1 MPWKK
6 PTFLQFESTFR
17 PSLLYNNLAY
27 DGQDRFA
34 VIDGSV
40 VKVARRTWN
49 MYYNWDSIIVFEDGR
64 EVTQCFWWKVPSRN
78 SKLLV
83 IATTMSDESPASV
96 EIWDIGSLGSNSKI
110 YEFTMKNT
118 ASGNRIDF
126 VRGMASIE
134 LNHESE
140 TGTKLLSILFAGTST
155 GHVLGISADEMGFF
169 EHATVVKELR
179 SPITSLASDIKQSPT
194 IVACDE
200 DGNCIVWEFFH
211 EYKDFLQKKTLYATR
226 LPNRRDFYTTCALR
240 GSVVVTGHRS
250 GLLSFHQVEDEGV
263 FAEVVASTASITSL
277 AVMPTA
283 DCVVAGGE
291 DCRAS
296 MFEFPRPAWRMT
308 AKDRKASALFYSLCV
323 NSKITGCAFVN
334 LKDEKSLNF
343 AVTLFEQPYIVQ
355 YEHELADGDHN
366 GPIWETK

>member
-1 MPWKK
+1 MERRVA
-6 PTFLQFESTFR
+6 TAR
-17 PSLLYNNLAY
+17 PSQLQLTDFSFRN
-27 DGQDRFA
+27 
-34 VIDGSV
+34 V
-40 VKVARRTWN
+40 VR
-49 MYYNWDSIIVFEDGR
+49 DGR

-78 SKLLV
+78 SKLLI

-118 ASGNRIDF
+118 ASGNRVDF

-140 TGTKLLSILFAGTST
+140 SGTVSCAAEVDFFLPQAYRCFFLLSFTVDQQKLLSVLFAGTST

-226 LPNRRDFYTTCALR
+226 LPNRR
-240 GSVVVTGHRS
+240 
-250 GLLSFHQVEDEGV
+250 
-263 FAEVVASTASITSL
+263 
-277 AVMPTA
+277 
-283 DCVVAGGE
+283 
-291 DCRAS
+291 
-296 MFEFPRPAWRMT
+296 
-308 AKDRKASALFYSLCV
+308 
-323 NSKITGCAFVN
+323 
-334 LKDEKSLNF
+334 
-343 AVTLFEQPYIVQ
+343 
-355 YEHELADGDHN
+355 
-366 GPIWETK
+366 